1 MQHRGKSVQGQEAK
15 ERFRGNV
22 GCFNEL
28 PTSRRA
34 HILTDRIEI

>member
-22 GCFNEL
+22 GCQQAGL
-28 PTSRRA
+28 LM
-34 HILTDRIEI
+34 LTI